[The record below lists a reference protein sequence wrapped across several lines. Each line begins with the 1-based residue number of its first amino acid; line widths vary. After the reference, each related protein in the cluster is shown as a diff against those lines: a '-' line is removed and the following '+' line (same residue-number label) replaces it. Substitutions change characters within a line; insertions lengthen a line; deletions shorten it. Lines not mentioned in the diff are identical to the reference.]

1 MVTVTNRE
9 SKTRVFVTNE
19 RTETKETEMATK
31 TKSRQHPAVTSPSPK
46 ADPWTIH
53 VQSRLV
59 ELEAAKAVSDRKW
72 GENRLITLV
81 DSGLREKFWIQN
93 SRIEQAIAA
102 KDQAKF
108 DSSLA
113 GMIRAYSVLD
123 QWATDQG
130 ITPASDSIPRIEWKM
145 QNDQVM
151 VIVRTVNEAVA
162 IQRERQDLDN
172 KCIWS
177 LEELEVIFNDPLVQE
192 VVKVKAF
199 DPTAKVVSFKA
210 TQKLGGQSGFDDLES
225 DLHAFEGDPPEKKF
239 DTKLAGR
246 MRNAAN

>member
-1 MVTVTNRE
+1 
-9 SKTRVFVTNE
+9 
-19 RTETKETEMATK
+19 MATK
-31 TKSRQHPAVTSPSPK
+31 KSSRQHPEAKQPSPQ
-46 ADPWTIH
+46 ADAWTVY
-53 VQSRLV
+53 VQSKLV

-93 SRIEQAIAA
+93 GRLHQAIDA
-102 KDQAKF
+102 KDRTKF

-113 GMIRAYSVLD
+113 GMIRAYGVLD
-123 QWATDQG
+123 QWAVDEG
-130 ITPASDSIPRIEWKM
+130 LNPASDSIPRIEWEM
-145 QNDQVM
+145 QSGQVM
-151 VIVRTVNEAVA
+151 VIVRTVNETLAM
-162 IQRERQDLDN
+162 QRERQELDN

-177 LEELEVIFNDPLVQE
+177 MEELEVIFNDPLVQQIIA
-192 VVKVKAF
+192 VKAF

-210 TQKLGGQSGFDDLES
+210 NDKFGGQSGFDDLES
-225 DLHAFEGDPPEKKF
+225 DLHAFQGESVEKKF